1 MKPRPEVEGRSRP
14 AGAGSG
20 ARVALAVVALLVVAC
35 SGLPAATR
43 AVVPP
48 PATVHPL
55 PPAERV
61 AAEARRFMAALL
73 AGQYDLQWAEL
84 APAARAQ
91 WPSQQARSQMLAV
104 KFAAARPIGFTLGTP
119 TPGAT
124 WVSQEDLAVVGGL
137 WRVPVGLTMAS
148 SPAPAGVEA
157 AYRSSALY
165 LSGGPTPQVVGEGP
179 ASLDAPII
187 LPATIPARRLQVP
200 ILMYHRVAPYPSPSR
215 YRTRYDYQ
223 LDYGLTVDPQEFAA
237 QVGYLTAHGYTA
249 ISLTRLADALLYGLP
264 LPLHP
269 VVFTFDDGRA
279 SPYTYA
285 LPVLRRVGYTA
296 VFFVPSGLVGW
307 DDPARPQQYLTADQ
321 LHELAASGFW
331 VEDHTLKDDRPL
343 WGVPE
348 AVLSQL
354 ALDTRRALESITGQ
368 PIQWIAYTGQW
379 PYPSASQAGPQE
391 VALFSRLQS
400 MGYVGGVVDA
410 RLDATT
416 ELSTQ
421 LWQLP
426 RVRVGP
432 NESLSEFIAHLP

>member
-1 MKPRPEVEGRSRP
+1 MVGPRGGVGTRPRSAAALVLAAAGLLLTACSALPTAARTAAPPAPVRRP
-14 AGAGSG
+14 APA
-20 ARVALAVVALLVVAC
+20 ALVV
-35 SGLPAATR
+35 
-43 AVVPP
+43 
-48 PATVHPL
+48 
-55 PPAERV
+55 
-61 AAEARRFMAALL
+61 AEARRFMAELL
-73 AGQYDLQWAEL
+73 AGRYDAQWAEL

-91 WPSQQARSQMLAV
+91 WPSPQVRSQVLEAR
-104 KFAAARPIGFTLGTP
+104 FAAARPIGFTLGSP
-119 TPGAT
+119 VPGAT
-124 WVSQEDLAVVGGL
+124 WVSQENLTAVGGL
-137 WRVPVGLTMAS
+137 WRVPVDLTIPGSA
-148 SPAPAGVEA
+148 APAGVGD
-157 AYRSSALY
+157 AYRDLALY
-165 LSGGPTPQVVGEGP
+165 LSGGPTPLVVGEGP

-187 LPATIPARRLQVP
+187 LPAAVPPRRLQVP

-237 QVGYLTAHGYTA
+237 QVGYLAAHGYTA

-264 LPLHP
+264 LPPHP

-285 LPVLRRVGYTA
+285 VPVLRRAGYTA

-321 LHELAASGFW
+321 LRELVASGFW
-331 VEDHTLKDDRPL
+331 VEDHTLKDNQPL
-343 WGVPE
+343 WGVPD
-348 AVLSQL
+348 AALSQL
-354 ALDTRRALESITGQ
+354 ALDTRRTLESITGQ

-379 PYPSASQAGPQE
+379 PYPSASQAGPAE
-391 VALFSRLQS
+391 LALFPRLQS

-432 NESLSEFIAHLP
+432 NEPLSEFIAHLP